1 MMYRNPTNDLHK
13 VTSVVSMQSQ
23 QKTKPTWLYKKMV
36 SQRRFFFFPY
46 LIFHHRLPNS
56 NYGIPALL
64 RSKFC
69 SIHPPLL
76 RSILFRLLR
85 HYRFFESSPA
95 SSEKRTRKKKRRNI
109 SSNERVLSLS
119 RLYDSRQDVRRKLIL
134 CVRAQNGTRRWGT
147 CTTNL
152 VQ

>member
-1 MMYRNPTNDLHK
+1 
-13 VTSVVSMQSQ
+13 
-23 QKTKPTWLYKKMV
+23 MV

-95 SSEKRTRKKKRRNI
+95 SSEKRTRKKKGEI
-109 SSNERVLSLS
+109 SHPMREFYLYRAYTIRARMSDESLFFVYEPKMVRDVEVRVQPIS
-119 RLYDSRQDVRRKLIL
+119 YNK
-134 CVRAQNGTRRWGT
+134 
-147 CTTNL
+147 
-152 VQ
+152 